1 MKVFDASAVL
11 AILFDEP
18 GAEQAR
24 RWLEEDDA
32 LISSV
37 NQVEVLSKLLDRGLT
52 TEQMATVAEELPLK
66 VVALTQQQAHQ
77 AAVLRT
83 TTRALGLSLGDRCCL
98 ALAQAHGAPVVTAD
112 LAWDALQGF
121 DIQRV
126 R

>member
-37 NQVEVLSKLLDRGLT
+37 NQTEVLSKLLDRGLT
-52 TEQMATVAEELPLK
+52 TDEMATVAEELPLK

-77 AAVLRT
+77 AAPLPLSEGIRLPSRLAGFIEIPVGFGLRP
-83 TTRALGLSLGDRCCL
+83 RGPHCL
-98 ALAQAHGAPVVTAD
+98 PQAHCRTRHKG
-112 LAWDALQGF
+112 
-121 DIQRV
+121 
-126 R
+126 